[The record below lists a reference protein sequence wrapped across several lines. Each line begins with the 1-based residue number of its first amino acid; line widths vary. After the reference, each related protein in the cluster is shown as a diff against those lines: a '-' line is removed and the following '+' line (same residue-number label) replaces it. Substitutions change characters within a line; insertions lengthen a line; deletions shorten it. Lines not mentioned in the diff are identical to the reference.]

1 MPHKLF
7 EEKHVAMVI
16 TAAENLGLSKPY
28 PIQKVP
34 LKSGV
39 SYNVTRKLL
48 LIQCEMSFSAELQ
61 MRNVAYSPC
70 HGQTHLLGKCKEK

>member
-1 MPHKLF
+1 MPHKPF

-16 TAAENLGLSKPY
+16 TAAENLGLPKPY

-48 LIQCEMSFSAELQ
+48 LIQCEVSFSAELW
-61 MRNVAYSPC
+61 MRSAAYSPC
-70 HGQTHLLGKCKEK
+70 GQTHPLGKCKEK